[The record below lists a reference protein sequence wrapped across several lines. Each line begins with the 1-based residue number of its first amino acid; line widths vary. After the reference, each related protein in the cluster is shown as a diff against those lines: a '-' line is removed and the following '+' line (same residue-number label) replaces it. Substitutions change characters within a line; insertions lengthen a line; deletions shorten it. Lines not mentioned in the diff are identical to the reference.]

1 METIVLKK
9 NLIDGLNALSK
20 AVGNNTNLPI
30 LKNILIEAENNRLTL
45 IATNLELAVKAFVG
59 GKIVE
64 NGKVTVPFNVLD
76 SIIKNIPNDRINL
89 VKKEK
94 NLIVSTDNYEA
105 NIQGQDPKEFPI
117 IPQIRSSDKS
127 IKIPIEA
134 FKEVLENMMLATQ
147 YSEIRP
153 EISGVFLY
161 YSGDFLTFVA
171 TDSFRLAEQKLSSE
185 NFKSTFD
192 SVSLIIPFHTVEE
205 ILRAITT
212 EEGEAEIFVDYN
224 QILVRTATK
233 EIISRLVDG
242 RFPDYQ
248 SIIPKE
254 TVIEV
259 ILNREEFINAIKV
272 VSSFSGRGND
282 ILLKKGE
289 GGKFMEISSAT
300 SSLGEGRYRLPIKSK
315 SEKFSIVFNWRFL
328 LDGLK
333 IYKSENVLLGI
344 NGSKKPAVIK
354 SLEKPNLIYIVMPIE
369 A

>member
-1 METIVLKK
+1 
-9 NLIDGLNALSK
+9 
-20 AVGNNTNLPI
+20 
-30 LKNILIEAENNRLTL
+30 
-45 IATNLELAVKAFVG
+45 
-59 GKIVE
+59 
-64 NGKVTVPFNVLD
+64 
-76 SIIKNIPNDRINL
+76 
-89 VKKEK
+89 
-94 NLIVSTDNYEA
+94 
-105 NIQGQDPKEFPI
+105 
-117 IPQIRSSDKS
+117 
-127 IKIPIEA
+127 
-134 FKEVLENMMLATQ
+134 
-147 YSEIRP
+147 
-153 EISGVFLY
+153 
-161 YSGDFLTFVA
+161 
-171 TDSFRLAEQKLSSE
+171 LSSE

-224 QILVRTATK
+224 QILIRTATK

-254 TVIEV
+254 TAIEV

-354 SLEKPNLIYIVMPIE
+354 SLEKPNLTYIVMPIE